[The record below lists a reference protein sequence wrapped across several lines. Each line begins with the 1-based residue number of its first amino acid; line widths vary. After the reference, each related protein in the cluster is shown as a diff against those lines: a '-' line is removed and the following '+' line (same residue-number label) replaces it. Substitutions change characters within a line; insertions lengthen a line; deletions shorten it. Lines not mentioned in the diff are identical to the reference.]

1 MSGGVFM
8 CVCVHLHCDCR
19 GRKALVKQERAGYEI
34 ALGYSET
41 ISAQTKQH
49 GVQRYIVDLGKGVV
63 SAENPS

>member
-34 ALGYSET
+34 ALGTVRQFRLRQSSVEFRDT
-41 ISAQTKQH
+41 
-49 GVQRYIVDLGKGVV
+49 V
-63 SAENPS
+63 SI